1 VFDGKVWTAL
11 PKLNKARHG
20 TGLMV
25 DCVCKQIVIASGALA
40 QGGGPESKSVELY
53 IPSGVATECRS

>member
-1 VFDGKVWTAL
+1 
-11 PKLNKARHG
+11 LNKARHG